1 MCEDTLG
8 QTRQIVGPVLI
19 WLLAAAVVGAL
30 IDVPAWSAQLS
41 ETMAVQ
47 PWLDIGYWVSEIVM
61 WILVVTYAAMLL
73 RTWFTKDHVPFTRLV
88 FGGAATVLAYGI
100 NNLLLKETYGK
111 VRPCNVFE
119 TAGECPGV
127 ENFSY
132 PSNHTVIAFG
142 LAMGLALAIP
152 WLSYIA
158 FPLAIIAGVA
168 RVLAGHHYPHDVLA
182 GAVLGMLGVLGALL
196 MFVTVQ
202 ASVAKK
208 LSATRDK
215 TAIER

>member
-1 MCEDTLG
+1 MG

-19 WLLAAAVVGAL
+19 WLLVAAVIGAL
-30 IDVPAWSAQLS
+30 IDVPAWSAQLA
-41 ETMAVQ
+41 EAMAVQ
-47 PWLDIGYWVSEIVM
+47 PWVDIGYFVSQLVM

-73 RTWFTKDHVPFTRLV
+73 RTWFTKDHLPFIRLV
-88 FGGAATVLAYGI
+88 FGGAATVVAYAI
-100 NNLLLKETYGK
+100 NKLLLKETYGK

-119 TAGECPGV
+119 TGGDCPGV

-132 PSNHTVIAFG
+132 PSNHTVIAFA
-142 LAMGLALAIP
+142 LAMGLAFAIP
-152 WLSYIA
+152 WLSYIV
-158 FPLAIIAGVA
+158 FPLAIIEGVS

-196 MFVTVQ
+196 MFVKVE
-202 ASVAKK
+202 ASVAEK

-215 TAIER
+215 TAVDS

>member
-1 MCEDTLG
+1 MG

-19 WLLAAAVVGAL
+19 WLLVAAVIGAL
-30 IDVPAWSAQLS
+30 IDVPAWSAELA
-41 ETMAVQ
+41 ETMAVE
-47 PWLDIGYWVSEIVM
+47 PWTNIGYVVSQIVM
-61 WILVVTYAAMLL
+61 WVLVATYAGMLL
-73 RTWFTKDHVPFTRLV
+73 RTWITKDHVPFTRLV
-88 FGGAATVLAYGI
+88 FGGAATVVVYGI
-100 NNLLLKETYGK
+100 NNLFLKETYGK

-119 TAGECPGV
+119 TAGYCPGV

-142 LAMGLALAIP
+142 LAMGLAFASP

-158 FPLAIIAGVA
+158 FPLAIIEGVA

-196 MFVTVQ
+196 MFVKVQ
-202 ASVAKK
+202 ASVAEK

-215 TAIER
+215 TTVES